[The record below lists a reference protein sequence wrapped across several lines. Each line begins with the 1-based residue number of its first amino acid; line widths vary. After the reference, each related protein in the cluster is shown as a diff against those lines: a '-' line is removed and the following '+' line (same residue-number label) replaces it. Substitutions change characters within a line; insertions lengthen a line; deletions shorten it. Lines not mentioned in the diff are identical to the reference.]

1 MTLANGVHRMTSCEW
16 NMTKQ
21 KARFAPARCVVIAC
35 LFAFTPTG
43 CNLPHH
49 SRSDARLAGATDA
62 PRLDYSDWALTL
74 SRCVRGDEIDAKTL
88 KQRPESLRAFLD
100 QVARVGPR
108 TTPDQFPDDHAWAAF
123 YINAHN
129 AIVLQAIVGE
139 KRSATPS
146 TVWPPSAAPISR
158 EVDGR
163 HESLAELQAKVRDLL
178 KDDWRIRFVLFDARR
193 DGPPLW
199 PRPILP
205 DTLEAQLNQITRA
218 ALTRPP
224 IVRIDHGTQRLLL
237 WRGLFDIRERLI
249 ADYERRYHTTDAT
262 VLSVLLDLA
271 DADRRAILNTAIGY
285 AVDVLPADDRPAI
298 APTDQ
303 PKLR

>member
-1 MTLANGVHRMTSCEW
+1 MANSEWRMAK
-16 NMTKQ
+16 MR
-21 KARFAPARCVVIAC
+21 ARFARARGVVVAC
-35 LFAFTPTG
+35 LVAFTPTG
-43 CNLPHH
+43 CNLPH
-49 SRSDARLAGATDA
+49 RPGADARLAGATDA

-74 SRCVRGDEIDAKTL
+74 SRCARGDEIDAKSL
-88 KQRPESLRAFLD
+88 QQRPESLRAFLD
-100 QVARVGPR
+100 RIARVGPR
-108 TTPDQFPDDHAWAAF
+108 LTPDQFPDDRARAAF

-139 KRSATPS
+139 KRSVTYATPW
-146 TVWPPSAAPISR
+146 TPFGTTIGR

-163 HESLAELQAKVRDLL
+163 HETLANLRSHARELL

-218 ALTRPP
+218 ALARPQ

-249 ADYERRYHTTDAT
+249 ADYERRFHTTDAT

-271 DADRRAILNTAIGY
+271 DADRRVVLNTAIGY

-303 PKLR
+303 PEPR